1 VAVSARLTI
10 KTQLALARY
19 CKAHGLTKTQALERG
34 IALLIQHDGAGARH
48 PAYSSFERL
57 LDRLPHTP
65 DAKREADSISSMKR
79 HLDEKYPG

>member
-1 VAVSARLTI
+1 MAVSARLGT

-34 IALLIQHDGAGARH
+34 IALLIQHDSAGAKH
-48 PAYSSFERL
+48 PAYTSFERL
-57 LDRLPHTP
+57 LDRLPRSP
-65 DAKREADSISSMKR
+65 DAKREADSIASMKR